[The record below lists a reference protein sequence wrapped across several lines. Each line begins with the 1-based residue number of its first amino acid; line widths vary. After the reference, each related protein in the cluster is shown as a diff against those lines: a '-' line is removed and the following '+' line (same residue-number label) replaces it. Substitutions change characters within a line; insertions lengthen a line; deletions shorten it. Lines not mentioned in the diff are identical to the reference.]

1 MEHSIVEDFLAISY
15 LTDPEVLVA
24 RWRRP
29 VALAEMPRGYEHL
42 LGAAVAGSCRR
53 WLLDVRRRLNAHR
66 MGARWM
72 AEVLLPRLGQ
82 RLGGR
87 TRLAYLLVPLYL
99 RDAAADAAF
108 PPPAYFTGQPFV
120 ADRFVEERAAIA
132 WLRAADSE
140 D

>member
-1 MEHSIVEDFLAISY
+1 MEHTVVEDFLGISY
-15 LTDPEVLVA
+15 LADPEVLVA

-42 LGAAVAGSCRR
+42 LGAAVAGSYRR
-53 WLLDVRRRLNAHR
+53 QLLDVRRRLNTHR
-66 MGARWM
+66 LGARWM
-72 AEVLLPRLGQ
+72 AEVLLPRLGP

-87 TRLAYLLVPLYL
+87 TRLAYLVAPVYL
-99 RDAAADAAF
+99 RDAAF

-120 ADRFVEERAAIA
+120 ADRFVEERAASA